1 MKFPETVLIAAP
13 AMGEFGKPERQGA
26 SISTRRSPTASLTHS
41 SATGS
46 VMRQTL
52 DVVRTRLAAL
62 QLRFDLRARSMHE
75 HHAYAGAV
83 QEVDVV
89 RKLDELAF
97 NENLP
102 AEGEY
107 EGLSAKS
114 VEVRCNRAKP
124 ADELSVGA
132 GPAWLLSF

>member
-13 AMGEFGKPERQGA
+13 AMGELGSQPDRLLDAFERHRVGDA
-26 SISTRRSPTASLTHS
+26 
-41 SATGS
+41 
-46 VMRQTL
+46 QTL
-52 DVVRTRLAAL
+52 GVVRTRLAAL
-62 QLRFDLRARSMHE
+62 QLRFDLRARAMHE

-83 QEVDVV
+83 QEVDIV

-102 AEGEY
+102 AEGEH

-114 VEVRCNRAKP
+114 VEVRGNRAKP
-124 ADELSVGA
+124 ADELSVGV
-132 GPAWLLSF
+132 GRHGCCRSEEPRF